1 MLGVGGGTM
10 ERATEA
16 RAVADLLARAEIEPA
31 GLVVE
36 GEAGI
41 GKTTLLLGAAA
52 EAEGRGF
59 RVLSAQGSPAEV
71 TYAYA
76 AVADLLRDVDI
87 EMLAA
92 LPDLQRVSLERARI
106 GEVDSGGPATD
117 ERMVAIALLSVIERF
132 STGLAIAGTVT
143 LGGRKV
149 RGGARIRPSSIGD
162 GAGIGGSP
170 RRGDHLFSRQ
180 RRGGDDL

>member
-1 MLGVGGGTM
+1 MLDVRGGTM
-10 ERATEA
+10 ERAAEA
-16 RAVADLLARAEIEPA
+16 RAVADFLARAQIDPA

-41 GKTTLLLGAAA
+41 GKTTLMLGAAG
-52 EAEGRGF
+52 EAESRGF

-87 EMLAA
+87 DLLAA
-92 LPDLQRVSLERARI
+92 LPDLQRVALERARI

-117 ERMVAIALLSVIERF
+117 ERMVANALLSVIERI
-132 STGLAIAGTVT
+132 TAQGPVLLVI
-143 LGGRKV
+143 
-149 RGGARIRPSSIGD
+149 
-162 GAGIGGSP
+162 
-170 RRGDHLFSRQ
+170 
-180 RRGGDDL
+180 DDAPA